1 MNTVNINSEQ
11 GTRGKVISLSDGSK
25 IYLNAG
31 SELSYFKD
39 YNSKNRKVYLNG
51 EAYFDVI
58 KGINPFIISTDY
70 AEITVLGTKFN
81 VRARDD
87 GFEVG
92 VNEGSVKVQSDI
104 QSIDISQG
112 EKIDANPKYQKSF
125 IRSMTTNLYP
135 GWKNNKLIC
144 KNSSLV
150 KICGELERLYNVK
163 INFQNEL
170 QKNISISGIIDIN
183 PKASVVIK
191 STVPIGFTESI
202 KKKFLK
208 KDIIFCPEFIREG
221 NALNDNLFPSRII
234 IGDNSQ
240 RAYSFAEILKQCAS
254 KDNIE
259 VLFTSSKE
267 AEAIKLFS
275 NSFLAMRVSFFN
287 ELDSFAEANNLDSE
301 KIIKGV
307 GLDPRIG
314 LHYNNPSF
322 GYGGY
327 CLPKDTKQLIAN
339 YKDIPNDLISAID
352 KSNAT
357 RKDFIASS
365 IIKKKPNTVGIYR
378 LTMKSNSDNFRA
390 SSIIGIIKR
399 LKEEGINLIIYEPL
413 LSDNK
418 EENFLDIRLVES
430 IKDFKESSDIIVT
443 NRIAHDLED
452 CSHKVYTR
460 DLFNS
465 DY

>member
-1 MNTVNINSEQ
+1 MKITVVGTGYVGLSLAMLLSQKFSVTALDIVPNKIKMLNEGKSPIKDKEIEDYLLSAKENSSFFA
-11 GTRGKVISLSDGSK
+11 TLDKK
-25 IYLNAG
+25 
-31 SELSYFKD
+31 
-39 YNSKNRKVYLNG
+39 
-51 EAYFDVI
+51 EAYD
-58 KGINPFIISTDY
+58 GAEFIILATPTDFNPENNY
-70 AEITVLGTKFN
+70 FNTNSLEQVTK
-81 VRARDD
+81 D
-87 GFEVG
+87 
-92 VNEGSVKVQSDI
+92 
-104 QSIDISQG
+104 
-112 EKIDANPKYQKSF
+112 
-125 IRSMTTNLYP
+125 
-135 GWKNNKLIC
+135 
-144 KNSSLV
+144 
-150 KICGELERLYNVK
+150 
-163 INFQNEL
+163 
-170 QKNISISGIIDIN
+170 IIDIN